1 MDNMLKI
8 GVVILLTG
16 LQFLSSYTDG
26 GVVFEAAALGQQDV
40 NVNKPGG
47 PRRKRTSAKR
57 DRKEPPSNDRARVHG
72 RRKPEKRP
80 SPKPE

>member
-8 GVVILLTG
+8 GVVILLTA
-16 LQFLSSYTDG
+16 LQFVSLYADG

-40 NVNKPGG
+40 NVNEPGG
-47 PRRKRTSAKR
+47 PRRRRKSAKR
-57 DRKEPPSNDRARVHG
+57 DRKEPPSNDRARE
-72 RRKPEKRP
+72 RRTPEKRP